1 MATQEPIP
9 GSTVHATPSPTP
21 YSDSSG
27 SSSRGVDS
35 GLITLTHVIY
45 ALHAASLA
53 IGILGSATIIGA
65 FLFGIPSIV
74 AVILNYAR
82 RGDVRGTFLE
92 SHFRWQ
98 IRTFWFAFLWA
109 GIGGLLLATIV
120 LFPVSFAIWAFVAA
134 WVIYRVARGWLNLRE
149 DRPMPI

>member
-1 MATQEPIP
+1 MATLDPSP
-9 GSTVHATPSPTP
+9 GSTAFSSPSSASPV
-21 YSDSSG
+21 SSP
-27 SSSRGVDS
+27 SLAFSAADP

-82 RGDVRGTFLE
+82 RSDVRGTFLE

-109 GIGGLLLATIV
+109 GIGGLLLVTIV

>member
-1 MATQEPIP
+1 MATLDPTPSSSSWP
-9 GSTVHATPSPTP
+9 GSPAQA
-21 YSDSSG
+21 
-27 SSSRGVDS
+27 VDS

-45 ALHAASLA
+45 GLHAASLA

-82 RGDVRGTFLE
+82 RSEVRGTFLE

-98 IRTFWFAFLWA
+98 IRTFWFTFLWA
-109 GIGGLLLATIV
+109 AIGGVLLVTIV
-120 LFPVSFAIWAFVAA
+120 LLPLSFAIWAFVAA

-149 DRPMPI
+149 ERPMPV

>member
-1 MATQEPIP
+1 MATLDPTP
-9 GSTVHATPSPTP
+9 GSTAFSSPS
-21 YSDSSG
+21 SASSA
-27 SSSRGVDS
+27 SSPSLAFSAADP

-82 RGDVRGTFLE
+82 RSDVRGTFLE

-109 GIGGLLLATIV
+109 AIGGLLLATIV
-120 LFPVSFAIWAFVAA
+120 LFFVSFAIWAFVAA